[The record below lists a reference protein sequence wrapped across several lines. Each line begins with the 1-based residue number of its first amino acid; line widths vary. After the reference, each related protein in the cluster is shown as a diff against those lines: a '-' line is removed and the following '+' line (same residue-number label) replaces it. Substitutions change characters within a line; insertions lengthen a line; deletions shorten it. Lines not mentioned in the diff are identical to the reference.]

1 MSVRRSR
8 LAGLLAFAA
17 CMVALTPASAQAIS
31 VSGTAA
37 PTDLKAGAHSDFKIH
52 ISLGGATKDLT
63 IGLPP
68 GEVGDPNAAPFCS
81 VSQLNADSC
90 PANTKVGT
98 ASTIVNL
105 LTLLPNPLPV
115 TGNIYNLA
123 PHPGEPARFGIALH
137 ALTLPGGLNNLI
149 LPPVILQSGVQ
160 VRQTDFGLDTVVKN
174 IPSSATVLVL
184 GGTNINVPISINTM
198 DLSLF
203 GVAPGT
209 GKPFLRNPTS
219 CGLLHASFTAVS
231 STGATAVAASNPPFS
246 LTGCGKLPFSPGF
259 SARLGAAGQNK
270 PLGHPPVS
278 TTIKQDIGEAGLR
291 NATVFLPPDLG
302 VNLVKLNQICPLPSF
317 NAAACPASTVV
328 GNAVATSPLLAQP
341 LTGPVVLVQSLVLPD
356 IGLNLSGPLSL
367 NLHGALD
374 FSGSVTFQ
382 GLPDIPIS
390 TFRLT
395 FSGGPDGLNVANR
408 NLCAPPRPL
417 FRVNFTGY
425 NGAKTSVDT
434 RARVDGCGAVLGKCK
449 KGKKHRKNRAAEAAK
464 KHKKHSCKKKHKKK
478 R

>member
-37 PTDLKAGAHSDFKIH
+37 PTNLKAGAHSDFKVH
-52 ISLGGATKDLT
+52 ISLGGTTRDLT

-203 GVAPGT
+203 
-209 GKPFLRNPTS
+209 
-219 CGLLHASFTAVS
+219 
-231 STGATAVAASNPPFS
+231 
-246 LTGCGKLPFSPGF
+246 
-259 SARLGAAGQNK
+259 
-270 PLGHPPVS
+270 
-278 TTIKQDIGEAGLR
+278 
-291 NATVFLPPDLG
+291 
-302 VNLVKLNQICPLPSF
+302 
-317 NAAACPASTVV
+317 
-328 GNAVATSPLLAQP
+328 
-341 LTGPVVLVQSLVLPD
+341 
-356 IGLNLSGPLSL
+356 
-367 NLHGALD
+367 
-374 FSGSVTFQ
+374 
-382 GLPDIPIS
+382 
-390 TFRLT
+390 
-395 FSGGPDGLNVANR
+395 
-408 NLCAPPRPL
+408 
-417 FRVNFTGY
+417 
-425 NGAKTSVDT
+425 
-434 RARVDGCGAVLGKCK
+434 
-449 KGKKHRKNRAAEAAK
+449 
-464 KHKKHSCKKKHKKK
+464 
-478 R
+478 